1 MKETRETRDTWTQKL
16 GSNGLVSLMEMPQY
30 QQAQRV
36 YFIQLD
42 G

>member
-1 MKETRETRDTWTQKL
+1 MKETRETGDTWTQKL